1 MSNGWRAVVSSGAML
16 AAFAITTH
24 GAAASPPPPGSIVLL
39 TGDSVSVHLED
50 ALAVQMRDLQGW
62 ELVSAAVPNCSV
74 FGDTLAWPDGTPHG
88 DPDHCPGAV
97 APLQRSQVQ
106 RWDPAVVIWW
116 DRLSTMPFISSEG
129 EFVRGDRERFWELRT
144 VAFDETLARLTAG
157 GARIVFVATEPMGM
171 GVKTWCAGWDRPA
184 CRWKRYRMRHY
195 EDITR
200 RENRLMRRYASEH
213 PACRVHLDHR
223 HDLPVER
230 VPLRRPPP
238 GWDVRPPG
246 RHPLREWWGDPGL
259 ESDRPGHAERPL
271 ATGAQGR
278 CRP

>member
-1 MSNGWRAVVSSGAML
+1 ML

-129 EFVRGDRERFWELRT
+129 EFVRGDRKRFWELRT

-213 PACRVHLDHR
+213 PKRAVFISITDTICLSNESPCDDRLPDGTFARPDGTHYGSGGEIRASRAIVLDMR
-223 HDLPVER
+223 NAL
-230 VPLRRPPP
+230 
-238 GWDVRPPG
+238 
-246 RHPLREWWGDPGL
+246 
-259 ESDRPGHAERPL
+259 
-271 ATGAQGR
+271 
-278 CRP
+278 